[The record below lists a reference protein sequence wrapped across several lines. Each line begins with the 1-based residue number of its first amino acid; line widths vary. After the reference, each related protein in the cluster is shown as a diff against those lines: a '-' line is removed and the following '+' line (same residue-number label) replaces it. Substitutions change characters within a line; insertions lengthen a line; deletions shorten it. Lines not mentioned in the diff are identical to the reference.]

1 MLLNEGLLKSSRPVK
16 DPRSTGTHKTQT
28 VPGWRMGSCS
38 GGGMKNGY
46 RQENR
51 KADRQTANAKDRQ
64 NGEKRVVAGLQ
75 WLMIVYWQTTPF
87 LLICISAL
95 TWLICRKKA
104 CKNLQT
110 HCNVGNT
117 LFPWNFPV
125 QMWIDIYDIECFGLF
140 TFFIIY

>member
-16 DPRSTGTHKTQT
+16 DPCSTGTHKTQT

-64 NGEKRVVAGLQ
+64 NGEKKSSCRTAVTDDCLLTNNTFSFNLHLSFNMTDMQKEGLQ
-75 WLMIVYWQTTPF
+75 KTCKRIV
-87 LLICISAL
+87 
-95 TWLICRKKA
+95 
-104 CKNLQT
+104 
-110 HCNVGNT
+110 
-117 LFPWNFPV
+117 
-125 QMWIDIYDIECFGLF
+125 M
-140 TFFIIY
+140 